1 MLQAYT
7 AAEFR
12 DYYIDYLGEVPS
24 RENKKIHD
32 ILGGRYS
39 FEISYF
45 CFSSFMKTTKP

>member
-32 ILGGRYS
+32 ILGGRYNKKFRIFVFPAS
-39 FEISYF
+39 
-45 CFSSFMKTTKP
+45 